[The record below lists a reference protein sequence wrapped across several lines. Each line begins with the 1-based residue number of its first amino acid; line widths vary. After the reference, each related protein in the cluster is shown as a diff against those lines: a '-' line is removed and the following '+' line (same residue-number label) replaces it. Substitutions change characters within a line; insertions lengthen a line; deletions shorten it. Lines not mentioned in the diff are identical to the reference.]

1 MAMRENPLH
10 REFVAHAKRAVG
22 DCGAWRGVTFRSV
35 ELEFAKKNSILAGE
49 GSFKAG
55 GRWNAPGMLAAIYS
69 SVRPGTAADEAFGIA
84 ARYQLATTEIVPR
97 VVVGIEWRLKR
108 VLDLT
113 RADTPAWVNLT
124 EWLAEDFR
132 AINRQ
137 GWETLAQAVGR
148 AAFSARIE
156 ALLAPS
162 AVVAGGINLVVFKK
176 TPAAA
181 VSGRVLGAAELERYL
196 K

>member
-1 MAMRENPLH
+1 MMLRENPLYP
-10 REFVAHAKRAVG
+10 EFAAHAERAVA
-22 DCGAWRGVTFRSV
+22 DCREWQGVTFRSV
-35 ELEFAKKNSILAGE
+35 EMGFAKENSLLAGE
-49 GSFKAG
+49 GSFRAG

-69 SVRPGTAADEAFGIA
+69 SLRPGTAADEAF
-84 ARYQLATTEIVPR
+84 RLASRFGLASTEISPR
-97 VVVGIEWRLKR
+97 VIVGIEWRLNR

-113 RADTPAWVNLT
+113 RTDAPEWVKLPD
-124 EWLAEDFR
+124 WLAEDFR

-148 AAFSARIE
+148 AAFAAGIE

-162 AVVAGGINLVVFKK
+162 AVVAGGTNLVVFKAV
-176 TPAAA
+176 PAAA
-181 VSGRVLGAAELERYL
+181 VSGRVLGTGELERYL